1 MSKEI
6 IWVPKTDGKTWNSS
20 RTRDLVD
27 LAFTIE
33 RQSTGHAMI
42 TIRCSKNSDENG
54 RARTVIG
61 RVYAD
66 DVPTA
71 KKFVQNLVNDAN
83 TLPTQEA
90 ARNRFVQD
98 ALAFS
103 LVFSPAGRPLNPGV
117 VVDGVWCDKAALGMT
132 TFKPPVATP
141 ETSEVEDLSA
151 GGWLVP
157 PTEEDLSRMS
167 VSMCD
172 LVDEPSVEVPTSGI
186 YKVDPETESW
196 APWSEIADELNKSIE
211 AKRAA
216 IAMKETVEAVMDT
229 ASPVVDPE
237 PVAEVVTTEAPQ
249 FITINGKQ
257 IPITWPK

>member
-1 MSKEI
+1 MSTEI
-6 IWVPKTDGKTWNSS
+6 IWVPKPDGKTWTSS

-33 RQSTGHAMI
+33 RQDNDRVMI

-54 RARTVIG
+54 RARMVIG
-61 RVYAD
+61 RVYGH
-66 DVPTA
+66 DVA
-71 KKFVQNLVNDAN
+71 SVKEFVQSAVNEANKASTRDDARKDLLN
-83 TLPTQEA
+83 IMMASTLDFT
-90 ARNRFVQD
+90 
-98 ALAFS
+98 
-103 LVFSPAGRPLNPGV
+103 PAGYPLNPGILK
-117 VVDGVWCDKAALGMT
+117 DGVWCGKDQLGMS
-132 TFKPPVATP
+132 KWHHVATTEP
-141 ETSEVEDLSA
+141 EVDEDLSA
-151 GGWLVP
+151 GGWYVP
-157 PTEEDLSRMS
+157 PTEEDLLRMS
-167 VSMCD
+167 VSMGD